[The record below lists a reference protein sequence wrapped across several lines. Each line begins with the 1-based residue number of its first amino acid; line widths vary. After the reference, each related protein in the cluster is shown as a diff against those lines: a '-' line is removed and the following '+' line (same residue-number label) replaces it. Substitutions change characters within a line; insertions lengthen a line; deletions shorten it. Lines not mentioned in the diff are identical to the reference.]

1 MLPNPAAPNG
11 VDHLV
16 YAVADLE
23 AGRDEIVQLLGVR
36 PVLGG
41 QHPGWGTH
49 NALLSC
55 TWGGDGRL
63 QGPPVSTDCENPDG
77 SRERRNP
84 LAAGLAN
91 SGLAPFFPS
100 RELGSDRPILAKNRN
115 IRISCV

>member
-63 QGPPVSTDCENPDG
+63 
-77 SRERRNP
+77 
-84 LAAGLAN
+84 
-91 SGLAPFFPS
+91 
-100 RELGSDRPILAKNRN
+100 
-115 IRISCV
+115 